1 MSQQNSKNEL
11 ECFEEARIEFE
22 KYAQSANL
30 INFNQSPFYAGLI
43 SELAIAYKNN
53 NNMKMAKDLA
63 NQSLKLRDRIFAK
76 QNPNEKNYAK
86 ALSNLKIAEIY
97 VAEHQYSQAHPYSDK
112 GVQKSSHYGKVNQLV
127 SA

>member
-1 MSQQNSKNEL
+1 LAYTNKDNQSASSNLIQYVLLYLEILGFIYRHVAKFQTYMSQQNSKNEL

-76 QNPNEKNYAK
+76 
-86 ALSNLKIAEIY
+86 
-97 VAEHQYSQAHPYSDK
+97 
-112 GVQKSSHYGKVNQLV
+112 
-127 SA
+127 